1 MGGNQSDIEF
11 KQQTINGIKN
21 ICLFKSNSKYIIEKF
36 YLSSRNIKLY
46 TMNKNEN
53 GIFNIKFESEIK
65 NESMVYDIELH
76 PKYSRLLLSS
86 LYDGNINLWEIPKSK
101 ENDLIIKSTIHAHD
115 STVICS
121 SFNPKFDNIFL
132 SSSENEIKIWDL
144 NKFTYQNNYS
154 YKNTQNIIKWK
165 DENKFGYFKDKNI
178 YINDCENEKNN
189 QILNINE
196 LIKDF
201 FFIKNDQFITVN
213 DEYVKL
219 YDIRKN
225 SQSNILNI
233 NQIIKKYIYDS
244 NLDYLYLISNDDL
257 QILDLNEFKLLDQIY
272 KGSMSKPILLKNE
285 NVLKNNTSNILY
297 CNKEGLKLMTI
308 INNNKIFYNQP
319 SSQQIEIPKE
329 FYDNIIPIISNYSD
343 ILRNEENE
351 MEEDEIIKKKNIWI
365 MKKLKLNLIKLKI
378 FFFLKEKKK

>member
-101 ENDLIIKSTIHAHD
+101 
-115 STVICS
+115 
-121 SFNPKFDNIFL
+121 DNIFL

-165 DENKFGYFKDKNI
+165 DENKFGYFKDNNI
-178 YINDCENEKNN
+178 YINDYKNEKNN
-189 QILNINE
+189 QI
-196 LIKDF
+196 F
-201 FFIKNDQFITVN
+201 
-213 DEYVKL
+213 
-219 YDIRKN
+219 
-225 SQSNILNI
+225 
-233 NQIIKKYIYDS
+233 KY
-244 NLDYLYLISNDDL
+244 
-257 QILDLNEFKLLDQIY
+257 
-272 KGSMSKPILLKNE
+272 
-285 NVLKNNTSNILY
+285 
-297 CNKEGLKLMTI
+297 
-308 INNNKIFYNQP
+308 
-319 SSQQIEIPKE
+319 
-329 FYDNIIPIISNYSD
+329 
-343 ILRNEENE
+343 
-351 MEEDEIIKKKNIWI
+351 
-365 MKKLKLNLIKLKI
+365 
-378 FFFLKEKKK
+378 